1 MNIVSTAAQASAL
14 SSGNVFVRSAAVFV
28 MSMLPFIENK
38 GAIILAAALKLKWY
52 LTYLLTCIGSYLP
65 VPLLLRM
72 KKHPLG
78 QKETSPR
85 LLRNAHQALEKHE
98 AQLKKY
104 GPPALF
110 VCVCIPFT
118 GVGCWIGSML
128 ARLTDMDERRDGG
141 CFSGIYRKFVY
152 FLQNCPGFPLDSVK
166 FSMCFPI
173 DAVGKLVYDNT
184 IEFER
189 ILFWKEANTMTF
201 RYTIAKN
208 NMMMRM
214 LFSRAC
220 NMARCFGMRCC
231 SPENNA

>member
-38 GAIILAAALKLKWY
+38 GKWY

-65 VPLLLRM
+65 VPFLLRM

-128 ARLTDMDERRDGG
+128 ARLTDMDERRAGLAIFGG
-141 CFSGIYRKFVY
+141 TLVSGVLTILGVY
-152 FLQNCPGFPLDSVK
+152 GLVGGLQYL
-166 FSMCFPI
+166 
-173 DAVGKLVYDNT
+173 L
-184 IEFER
+184 R
-189 ILFWKEANTMTF
+189 
-201 RYTIAKN
+201 
-208 NMMMRM
+208 
-214 LFSRAC
+214 
-220 NMARCFGMRCC
+220 
-231 SPENNA
+231 

>member
-1 MNIVSTAAQASAL
+1 MRRLPFLMFQRGERYEYCIDCRAGICA
-14 SSGNVFVRSAAVFV
+14 FVRKRVCPVGAVFV

-128 ARLTDMDERRDGG
+128 ARLTDMDERRAGLAIFGG
-141 CFSGIYRKFVY
+141 TLVSGVLTILGVY
-152 FLQNCPGFPLDSVK
+152 GLVGGLQYL
-166 FSMCFPI
+166 
-173 DAVGKLVYDNT
+173 L
-184 IEFER
+184 R
-189 ILFWKEANTMTF
+189 
-201 RYTIAKN
+201 
-208 NMMMRM
+208 
-214 LFSRAC
+214 
-220 NMARCFGMRCC
+220 
-231 SPENNA
+231 

>member
-65 VPLLLRM
+65 VPFLLRM

-104 GPPALF
+104 GPPALLSA
-110 VCVCIPFT
+110 CASRLRAWAAGLAPCSQGLPT
-118 GVGCWIGSML
+118 WMSDAPGSQ
-128 ARLTDMDERRDGG
+128 
-141 CFSGIYRKFVY
+141 FS
-152 FLQNCPGFPLDSVK
+152 
-166 FSMCFPI
+166 
-173 DAVGKLVYDNT
+173 AV
-184 IEFER
+184 R
-189 ILFWKEANTMTF
+189 S
-201 RYTIAKN
+201 
-208 NMMMRM
+208 
-214 LFSRAC
+214 SR
-220 NMARCFGMRCC
+220 GY
-231 SPENNA
+231 